1 MLVKSPYAR
10 AVLAM
15 LVLLAFVSRASAD
28 PECTDLAIETS
39 SGVDRSLCPEPLTF
53 ESARGIG
60 LGTGMR
66 AAAVSTSALAYSP
79 GALAVGNLYHV
90 EGNIDYLG
98 YADTVALGA
107 GVVDSSTSQ
116 LGAGIGIRGFL
127 SGDGGYDGLDGH
139 LGLAL
144 AISDAF
150 SIGLAGRYLNVSRE
164 GDPDGDGELDD
175 VDVAEGLT
183 LDASIRVMPTEGL
196 QIDFAAL
203 NFVNLEEA
211 EVPLTLA
218 AGLAFAVADML
229 SLGGDFLVDLS
240 TYDEAAFIA
249 GGGFEFLAA
258 GSVPLRV
265 GYRADLARERHAI
278 TAGVGYTDQQ
288 VGFDLGLRQNV
299 AGDTETRVMASMR
312 YYVH

>member
-1 MLVKSPYAR
+1 MLVKSAIAR
-10 AVLAM
+10 ASLVMLA
-15 LVLLAFVSRASAD
+15 LLAFAAPASAD
-28 PECTDLAIETS
+28 PECND
-39 SGVDRSLCPEPLTF
+39 VDINGDKTLCPEPLAY
-53 ESARGIG
+53 ESARGVG
-60 LGTGMR
+60 LGTGVR
-66 AAAVSTSALAYSP
+66 ASAVSTSALAYSP
-79 GALAVGNLYHV
+79 GALAVGNLYHI

-107 GVVDSSTSQ
+107 GVVDSSTSK

-127 SGDGGYDGLDGH
+127 AGDGGYHGLDGH
-139 LGLAL
+139 LGLAF

-150 SIGLAGRYLNVSRE
+150 ALGLGGRYLNVSTDGVNDE
-164 GDPDGDGELDD
+164 GEAVD

-183 LDASIRVMPTEGL
+183 LDASLRVMPTEGL

-218 AGLAFAVADML
+218 GSLAFAVIDML
-229 SLGGDFLVDLS
+229 SLGADLLVDLS

-249 GGGFEFLAA
+249 GGGLEFLAA
-258 GSVPLRV
+258 NAIPLRI
-265 GYRADLARERHAI
+265 GYRADLAREQHSI

-288 VGFDLGLRQNV
+288 VGFDIGLRQGIT
-299 AGDTETRVMASMR
+299 GDKETRVMAAMR